1 MQTKTVVKLFEDL
14 YEIYFDLKE
23 KDFMISFLKTKPTL
37 NEFEDFCWS
46 WKIDYEIKK
55 IKIGDN

>member
-14 YEIYFDLKE
+14 YEIYFDLKD

-55 IKIGDN
+55 LK